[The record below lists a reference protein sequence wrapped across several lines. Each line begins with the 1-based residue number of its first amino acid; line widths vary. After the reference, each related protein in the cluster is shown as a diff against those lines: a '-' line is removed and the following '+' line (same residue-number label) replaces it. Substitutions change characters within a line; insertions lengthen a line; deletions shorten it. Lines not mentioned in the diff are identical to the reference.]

1 VRSLRERGIYAVSLE
16 QDARV
21 APVGTT
27 LRERPRLAGKGTQ
40 RAGLFIVLAGVI
52 LLILA
57 ADDAL
62 ADAVIGGGDDDSL
75 RGSGGGESLVGF
87 GGGDETW
94 GLAGDDALYGGGGDD
109 ELYGGTGHDAL
120 LGGAGDD
127 FVEARD
133 GERDYVWCGPGDD
146 AVSVDPVDRVARNC
160 ETLYV
165 G

>member
-1 VRSLRERGIYAVSLE
+1 VRSLGERGIYAVSLK
-16 QDARV
+16 QDARA
-21 APVGTT
+21 APVGTI
-27 LRERPRLAGKGTQ
+27 LRERPRLAGKGTH
-40 RAGLFIVLAGVI
+40 RAGLLIVLAGVI

-62 ADAVIGGGDDDSL
+62 AGVVIGGGGDDSL
-75 RGSGGGESLVGF
+75 RGSGRGESLVGF

-94 GLAGDDALYGGGGDD
+94 GLAGDDALSAGGGDD

-146 AVSVDPVDRVARNC
+146 TVSVDPVDHVARNC

>member
-1 VRSLRERGIYAVSLE
+1 MSLK

-21 APVGTT
+21 APVGTP
-27 LRERPRLAGKGTQ
+27 LRGRPSLAGKGTQ
-40 RAGLFIVLAGVI
+40 RAGLMVVVVGAVLLG
-52 LLILA
+52 LA

-62 ADAVIGGGDDDSL
+62 AGAVLGGGSDDAL
-75 RGSGGGESLVGF
+75 LGSGKGETLVGF
-87 GGGDETW
+87 GGDDQIR
-94 GLAGDDALYGGGGDD
+94 GLGGDDALSGGGGDD
-109 ELYGGTGHDAL
+109 ELYGGAGHDVL

-127 FVEARD
+127 FIEARD

-146 AVSVDPVDRVARNC
+146 TVSADPVDRVSGNC

>member
-1 VRSLRERGIYAVSLE
+1 
-16 QDARV
+16 
-21 APVGTT
+21 
-27 LRERPRLAGKGTQ
+27 LAIT
-40 RAGLFIVLAGVI
+40 AI

-62 ADAVIGGGDDDSL
+62 AGAVLGDGEDDSL
-75 RGSGGGESLVGF
+75 RGSGGGETLVGF
-87 GGGDETW
+87 GGEDETW
-94 GLAGDDALYGGGGDD
+94 GLAGDDALSGGGGDD

-127 FVEARD
+127 FIEARD
-133 GERDYVWCGPGDD
+133 GKRDYVWCGPGND
-146 AVSVDPVDRVARNC
+146 AVSADPTDRVTRNC

>member
-1 VRSLRERGIYAVSLE
+1 MSLK

-21 APVGTT
+21 APAGTT
-27 LRERPRLAGKGTQ
+27 LRGRPRLAGEGAQ
-40 RAGLFIVLAGVI
+40 RAGLLVVVVGAVLLGF
-52 LLILA
+52 A

-62 ADAVIGGGDDDSL
+62 AGAVLGGGAADSL
-75 RGSGGGESLVGF
+75 QGSGGGETLVGF
-87 GGGDETW
+87 GGEDETR
-94 GLAGDDALYGGGGDD
+94 GLGGDDALSGGGGDD
-109 ELYGGTGHDAL
+109 ELYGGSGHDAL

-146 AVSVDPVDRVARNC
+146 TVSMDPVDRVTRSC
-160 ETLYV
+160 ETLYA